1 MWPMRAE
8 RQAGFSLLEVLVAFV
23 LLSTVIT
30 VLLQVFAGGLR
41 NLKVADEYAMAVVL
55 AEARIAEVGRV
66 IPAEPGEFQGEW
78 QDFSWQTSIRE
89 FELPESPTQGL
100 AAPALFA
107 VSVTVSWGEGR
118 SARSFRLDT
127 LRAGTAPDEGA

>member
-1 MWPMRAE
+1 MRAE

-41 NLKVADEYAMAVVL
+41 NLKIADEYAMAVVL
-55 AEARIAEVGRV
+55 AEARIAEVGHV
-66 IPAEPGEFQGEW
+66 IPLEPGDAEGQW
-78 QDFSWQTSIRE
+78 QDFRWQTSIRD
-89 FELPESPTQGL
+89 FELPELTAGVSGP
-100 AAPALFA
+100 PPLFA

-118 SARSFRLDT
+118 AARSFRLDT
-127 LRAGTAPDEGA
+127 LRAGLPPEEET

>member
-8 RQAGFSLLEVLVAFV
+8 RQSGFSLLEVLVAFV
-23 LLSTVIT
+23 LLSTVVT

-55 AEARIAEVGRV
+55 AESRIAEVGRV
-66 IPAEPGEFQGEW
+66 VPLEPGDTEVEW
-78 QDFSWQTSIRE
+78 KDFRWQTSIRE
-89 FELPESPTQGL
+89 FELPESPTQGI
-100 AAPALFA
+100 AAPALFS

-127 LRAGTAPDEGA
+127 LRAGLAAEGGA

>member
-1 MWPMRAE
+1 
-8 RQAGFSLLEVLVAFV
+8 VV
-23 LLSTVIT
+23 T

-55 AEARIAEVGRV
+55 AESRIAEVGRV
-66 IPAEPGEFQGEW
+66 VPLEPGDTEGEW
-78 QDFSWQTSIRE
+78 KDFRWQTSIRE
-89 FELPESPTQGL
+89 FELPESPTQGI
-100 AAPALFA
+100 AAPALFS

-127 LRAGTAPDEGA
+127 LRAGLAAEGGA

>member
-1 MWPMRAE
+1 MRAE
-8 RQAGFSLLEVLVAFV
+8 RQSGFSLLEVLVAFV
-23 LLSTVIT
+23 LLSTVVT

-55 AEARIAEVGRV
+55 AESRIAEVGRV
-66 IPAEPGEFQGEW
+66 VPLEPGDTEGEW
-78 QDFSWQTSIRE
+78 KDFRWQTSIRE
-89 FELPESPTQGL
+89 FELPESPTQGI
-100 AAPALFA
+100 AAPALFS

-127 LRAGTAPDEGA
+127 LRAGLAAEGGA